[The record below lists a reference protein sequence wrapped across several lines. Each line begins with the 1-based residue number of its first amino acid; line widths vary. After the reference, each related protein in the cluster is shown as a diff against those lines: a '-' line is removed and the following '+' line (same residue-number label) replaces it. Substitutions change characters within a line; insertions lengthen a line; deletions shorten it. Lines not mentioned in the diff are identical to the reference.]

1 MSAAHKKRS
10 RLALILAF
18 VMVFNL
24 SFTMLGTKADA
35 VTSSQINALKNQQ
48 AQLAQKKAAIQAQSQ
63 ALQGQVNDQTQKL
76 SILAQQ
82 LDVTNQ
88 EMENLSQQIAAYADS
103 IAQLQNE
110 LNIDE
115 QKEQELLTQYG
126 KRLRA
131 MEENGNSSYVA
142 IIFGASN
149 FQDLLG
155 RISDVKEIMQYDTD
169 LINEVRE
176 AEQKVADAK
185 SKMETEMATQQDVFQ
200 QYQAKQADLL
210 SQQEEVKN
218 VLATLQANSADYATQ
233 LQSVNSLSTS
243 ISSQITNMQAE
254 LEEQKRLQAEQAAA
268 AQIANSN
275 SGKSASSSSSGKSS
289 GNKSS
294 GNKWTNDSTVSGGS
308 GQDIVNYA
316 ESFLGVPYVY
326 GGTSP
331 SGFDCSGL
339 VYYCYR
345 HFGYAVNRTAASL
358 AYNGTSVSSLRPGD
372 VLLFTSVD
380 GGYIGHCGI
389 YIGGGQFI
397 HAPHTGDVVKIS
409 NLSDSYY
416 TSHYVGARRII
427 S

>member
-1 MSAAHKKRS
+1 MFLSRTKKS
-10 RLALILAF
+10 RFALVLALALAF
-18 VMVFNL
+18 NM
-24 SFTMLGTKADA
+24 SFALLGGTTAEA

-48 AQLAQKKAAIQAQSQ
+48 SQLAEKKAAIQAQSQ
-63 ALQGQVNDQTQKL
+63 ALQGQVADQNQKL
-76 SILAQQ
+76 SVLAQQ

-88 EMENLSQQIAAYADS
+88 QLENLSQQIAAYTDS
-103 IAQLQNE
+103 IAQLENE
-110 LNIDE
+110 LNIDQ
-115 QKEQELLTQYG
+115 QKEDELLAQYS

-131 MEENGNSSYVA
+131 MEENGNSSYIA
-142 IIFGASN
+142 IIFGASD

-169 LINEVRE
+169 LINEVRD
-176 AEQKVADAK
+176 AAKKVEDAK
-185 SKMETEMATQQDVFQ
+185 SAMETEMATQQEVFQ
-200 QYQAKQADLL
+200 EYQDKQADLL
-210 SQQEEVKN
+210 SQQEEVKG
-218 VLATLQANSADYATQ
+218 VLSTLQASSSDYAAQ
-233 LQSVNSLSTS
+233 LQSVNALSAS
-243 ISSQITNMQAE
+243 ISGQITNMQAE

-268 AQIANSN
+268 NQIANSN
-275 SGKSASSSSSGKSS
+275 KPTSSGSSSSGSS
-289 GNKSS
+289 KPSTGSS
-294 GNKWTNDSTVSGGS
+294 WTNDTTVSGGT

-316 ESFLGVPYVY
+316 EKFLGVPYVY

-345 HFGYAVNRTAASL
+345 HFGYSVNRTAAGLS
-358 AYNGTSVSSLRPGD
+358 YNGTSVSALRPGD

-380 GGYIGHCGI
+380 GSYIGHCGI
-389 YIGGGQFI
+389 YIGGNQFI

-427 S
+427 N

>member
-1 MSAAHKKRS
+1 M
-10 RLALILAF
+10 AF

-24 SFTMLGTKADA
+24 SFMMLGPKADA
-35 VTSSQINALKNQQ
+35 VTNSQINALKNQQ
-48 AQLAQKKAAIQAQSQ
+48 SQLAQKKAAIQAQSQ
-63 ALQGQVNDQTQKL
+63 ALQGQVANQNQKL
-76 SILAQQ
+76 SVPAQQ

-88 EMENLSQQIAAYADS
+88 ELTNLSQQIAAYTDS

-142 IIFGASN
+142 IIFGASD

-169 LINEVRE
+169 LINEVRD
-176 AEQKVADAK
+176 AEQKVATAK
-185 SKMETEMATQQDVFQ
+185 SSMEAEMATQEEVFQ
-200 QYQAKQADLL
+200 QYQDKQADLL
-210 SQQEEVKN
+210 SQQEEVKQ
-218 VLATLQANSADYATQ
+218 VLTTLQANSADYQAQ
-233 LQSVNSLSTS
+233 LQSVNSLSAS

-268 AQIANSN
+268 AQISNSN
-275 SGKSASSSSSGKSS
+275 KGSSSSSSSGKSS
-289 GNKSS
+289 SSSSS
-294 GNKWTNDSTVSGGS
+294 GSKWTNDTTVSGGS

-345 HFGYAVNRTAASL
+345 HYGYAVNRTAASL
-358 AYNGTSVSSLRPGD
+358 AYNGTAVTSLRAGD

-380 GGYIGHCGI
+380 GSYIGHCGI

-416 TSHYVGARRII
+416 TAHFVGARRII

>member
-1 MSAAHKKRS
+1 
-10 RLALILAF
+10 
-18 VMVFNL
+18 MVFNL
-24 SFTMLGTKADA
+24 SFAMLGTKADA

-48 AQLAQKKAAIQAQSQ
+48 AQLAEKKAAIQAQSQ
-63 ALQGQVNDQTQKL
+63 ALNGQVADQTQKL
-76 SILAQQ
+76 SVLAQQ

-88 EMENLSQQIAAYADS
+88 ELTNLSQQIAAYTDS

-110 LNIDE
+110 LNVDE
-115 QKEQELLTQYG
+115 QKEQALLTQYG
-126 KRLRA
+126 KRMRA
-131 MEENGNSSYVA
+131 MEENGNSSYIA
-142 IIFGASN
+142 IIFGASD
-149 FQDLLG
+149 FEDLLS

-169 LINEVRE
+169 LINEVR
-176 AEQKVADAK
+176 DAK
-185 SKMETEMATQQDVFQ
+185 AKVETAKTNMEAEMATQEDVFQ
-200 QYQAKQADLL
+200 QYQDKQADLL
-210 SQQEEVKN
+210 TQQQEVKA
-218 VLATLQANSADYATQ
+218 VLSTLQANSADYASQ
-233 LQSVNSLSTS
+233 LQSVNALSAS
-243 ISSQITNMQAE
+243 ISGQITNMEAE

-268 AQIANSN
+268 AQIAANSN
-275 SGKSASSSSSGKSS
+275 KGTSSSSKPSTSS
-289 GNKSS
+289 GSTSS
-294 GNKWTNDSTVSGGS
+294 GSKWTNDSTVSGGS

-339 VYYCYR
+339 IYYCYR
-345 HFGYAVNRTAASL
+345 HYGYAVNRTAASL
-358 AYNGTSVSSLRPGD
+358 AYNGTPVTSLRAGD

-380 GGYIGHCGI
+380 GSYIGHCGI

>member
-1 MSAAHKKRS
+1 MFLSRTKRS
-10 RLALILAF
+10 KLALVLAF
-18 VMVFNL
+18 VMAFNL
-24 SFTMLGTKADA
+24 SFMMLGTQADA
-35 VTSSQINALKNQQ
+35 VTNSQINALKNQQ
-48 AQLAQKKAAIQAQSQ
+48 SQLAQKKAAIQAQSQ
-63 ALQGQVNDQTQKL
+63 ALQGQVTNQTQKL
-76 SILAQQ
+76 SVLAQQ

-88 EMENLSQQIAAYADS
+88 ELTNLSQQIAAYTDS

-115 QKEQELLTQYG
+115 QKEQELLAQYS

-142 IIFGASN
+142 IIFGASD
-149 FQDLLG
+149 FEDLLG

-169 LINEVRE
+169 LINEVRD
-176 AEQKVADAK
+176 AEEKVATAK
-185 SKMETEMATQQDVFQ
+185 SNMEAEMATQQEVFQ
-200 QYQAKQADLL
+200 QYQDKQADLL
-210 SQQEEVKN
+210 SQQEEVKG
-218 VLATLQANSADYATQ
+218 VLATLQANSADYQAQ
-233 LQSVNSLSTS
+233 LQSVNSLSAS
-243 ISSQITNMQAE
+243 ISSQITNMEAE

-268 AQIANSN
+268 AQISNSN
-275 SGKSASSSSSGKSS
+275 KGSSSSSSSGKGSSSSS
-289 GNKSS
+289 GGS
-294 GNKWTNDSTVSGGS
+294 KWTNDATVSGGT

-345 HFGYAVNRTAASL
+345 HYGYAVNRTAASL
-358 AYNGTSVSSLRPGD
+358 AYNGTAVTSLRAGD
-372 VLLFTSVD
+372 VLFFTSVD
-380 GGYIGHCGI
+380 GSYIGHCGI

-416 TSHYVGARRII
+416 TSHFVGARRII